1 MSRYLLAILLFI
13 SFPVAAQIT
22 SWPTYLF
29 YDSQGVGYTNV
40 HSMSDLSSVFRNGL
54 EMPWTYYTVDL
65 ESVAFV
71 CDNPDLKPDD
81 GRIHVVFTSLSQ
93 DAPDGVEAGDYVKQ
107 IARYVEVGNS
117 VVKQT
122 VDDPR
127 TEDYLDWGWPES
139 GLNDND
145 PETLPEFGDFWVGY
159 MPGTELFQPFENGK
173 PCSAIEIEFKYGF
186 GLNNTAYNFATD
198 TITLIFNSGHDFDG
212 DGWGSYYETALGSD
226 DENSVSTPIDRDG
239 DGVNNDSDAFPDD
252 STETA
257 DSDGDGVGDNA
268 DAFPNDST
276 RSVMPV
282 PLMPTA
288 VLFLLAGLLG
298 FIGVRRLIL

>member
-1 MSRYLLAILLFI
+1 MSRYLLAILLFT
-13 SFPVAAQIT
+13 SSPVAANAR
-22 SWPTYLF
+22 PAFVF
-29 YDSQGVGYTNV
+29 YDSEGVGYISV
-40 HSMSDLSSVFRNGL
+40 YSMSDLSNVFRNGL

-93 DAPDGVEAGDYVKQ
+93 DGPDGVEAGDYVKQ

-117 VVKQT
+117 VTKET
-122 VDDPR
+122 VNDPR
-127 TEDYLDWGWPES
+127 TEDYLAWGWPKPGWGDTQEATIE
-139 GLNDND
+139 
-145 PETLPEFGDFWVGY
+145 PPEFGDFWVGY

-198 TITLIFNSGHDFDG
+198 TITMIFYVGYDLDG

-226 DENSVSTPIDRDG
+226 DTNSASTPNDRDG
-239 DGVNNDSDAFPDD
+239 DGIDNASDATP
-252 STETA
+252 
-257 DSDGDGVGDNA
+257 DGVMA
-268 DAFPNDST
+268 
-276 RSVMPV
+276 V
-282 PLMPTA
+282 PLIPA
-288 VLFLLAGLLG
+288 LGLFMLAGLLG
-298 FIGVRRLIL
+298 ILGVRRLRL